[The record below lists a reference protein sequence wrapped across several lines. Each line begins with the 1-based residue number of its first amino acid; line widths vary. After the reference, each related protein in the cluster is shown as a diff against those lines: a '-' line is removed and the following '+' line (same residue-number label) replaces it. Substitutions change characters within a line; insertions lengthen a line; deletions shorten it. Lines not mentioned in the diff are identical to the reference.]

1 MTARPR
7 LIALGLFSIFIL
19 GCAEK
24 REPPPPLDLGQ
35 PAAGRATPVTPMP
48 ETPAT
53 AATAEEAGGPAAATH
68 GGTPLPANLWPDVPI
83 HKGAQVVQA
92 VDKLDKGF
100 TMIMTTDDALE
111 TVQTRAQDELA
122 SNGWT
127 LDRTV
132 VLDERA
138 MITCSKDGQRLHMV
152 ITGGDETRITL
163 VGTPTD

>member
-53 AATAEEAGGPAAATH
+53 AATH